1 MACQD
6 IRQAVRRIEQM
17 EQCFDALRE
26 AAANCPNAL
35 RNDPALAAM
44 LQSLT
49 QYYDGGLWLKDYELD
64 EQGLLPPTL
73 KRGVLSQDGVYDL
86 LEQIN
91 RMDV

>member
-6 IRQAVRRIEQM
+6 IREAVRRIEQM
-17 EQCFDALRE
+17 AQCFDALQ
-26 AAANCPNAL
+26 AAAN
-35 RNDPALAAM
+35 DPDSIRDDLALAAM
-44 LQSLT
+44 LESLT

>member
-1 MACQD
+1 MARQD
-6 IRQAVRRIEQM
+6 IREAVERISQM
-17 EQCFDALRE
+17 EQCFDALRQ
-26 AAANCPNAL
+26 AACHPASL
-35 RNDPALAAM
+35 RDDPALSAM